1 MIKNHLRDL
10 IDIRLIIILAILI
23 AITVVLT
30 MIFSDKVKD
39 FAQKHKRK
47 FYIYALSFVFIYA
60 LVAFLGFNKLFSK
73 LSDEYLFYQIA
84 TVLFGCLH
92 VFFYRWYFNQFDTK
106 KFETELLFA
115 LVITLYSSI
124 PFILIYT
131 ALSGLEYTLLMCS
144 QFISFFIPTWI
155 NGLFDHIIQI
165 PPKIYVTWKFPE
177 EENAYPELED
187 TEIRDLLLI
196 TLLIKKNENDK
207 EYTSIR
213 AKGPVRMDF
222 GRLFYH
228 TTSDYNKRYAKDPI
242 QLAIGDQQHSHWVF
256 FLQPKWNE
264 KAKYID
270 ARYTLGM
277 NGITENS
284 VIICQ
289 RQTKQFK
296 QNKEGEIFD
305 NTKHLQNHKKSV
317 KETEETSLIQ

>member
-30 MIFSDKVKD
+30 MIFSDKVKE
-39 FAQKHKRK
+39 FNQKYKRK

-60 LVAFLGFNKLFSK
+60 LIAFLGFNKLFSK

-84 TVLFGCLH
+84 TLLFGGIH
-92 VFFYRWYFNQFDTK
+92 VFFYRWYFDEFQIK
-106 KFETELLFA
+106 KLEIELLFA
-115 LVITLYSSI
+115 LVIVLYSSI

-131 ALSGLEYTLLMCS
+131 ALSGLEFTLLMCS
-144 QFISFFIPTWI
+144 QFIVFFIPTWI
-155 NGLFDHIIQI
+155 NGLFDYIVEI
-165 PPKIYVTWKFPE
+165 PSKIYVTWKLPQE
-177 EENAYPELED
+177 KNAYADLED
-187 TEIRDLLLI
+187 SEIRDLLLI
-196 TLLIKKNENDK
+196 TLLIKKNESDK

-228 TTSDYNKRYAKDPI
+228 TTSDYNKRYIKDPI
-242 QLAIGDQQHSHWVF
+242 QLTIDDQHSHWVF

-264 KAKYID
+264 KAKYVD

-284 VIICQ
+284 VIICH
-289 RQTKQFK
+289 RKSKQFGK
-296 QNKEGEIFD
+296 KKEEEIFD
-305 NTKHLQNHKKSV
+305 NTKHLQNGKKNA
-317 KETEETSLIQ
+317 KETEETSLIK

>member
-30 MIFSDKVKD
+30 MIFSDKVKE
-39 FAQKHKRK
+39 FNQKYKRK

-60 LVAFLGFNKLFSK
+60 LIAFLGFNKLFSK

-84 TVLFGCLH
+84 TLLFGGIH
-92 VFFYRWYFNQFDTK
+92 VFFYRWYFDEFQIK
-106 KFETELLFA
+106 KLEIELLFA
-115 LVITLYSSI
+115 LVIILYSSI

-131 ALSGLEYTLLMCS
+131 ALSGLEFTLLMCS
-144 QFISFFIPTWI
+144 QFIVFFIPTWI
-155 NGLFDHIIQI
+155 NGLFDYIVEI
-165 PPKIYVTWKFPE
+165 PSKIYVTWKLPQE
-177 EENAYPELED
+177 KNAYADLED
-187 TEIRDLLLI
+187 SEIRDLLLI
-196 TLLIKKNENDK
+196 TLLIKKNESDT

-228 TTSDYNKRYAKDPI
+228 TTSDYNKRYVKEPI
-242 QLAIGDQQHSHWVF
+242 QLTIDDQHSHWVF

-264 KAKYID
+264 KAKYVD

-284 VIICQ
+284 VIICH
-289 RQTKQFK
+289 RKS
-296 QNKEGEIFD
+296 KEFGKKKEEEIFD
-305 NTKHLQNHKKSV
+305 NTKHLQNGEKKT
-317 KETEETSLIQ
+317 KEKEETSLIQ

>member
-39 FAQKHKRK
+39 FNQKYKRK

-84 TVLFGCLH
+84 TLLFGGIH
-92 VFFYRWYFNQFDTK
+92 VFFYRWYFNEFEIK
-106 KFETELLFA
+106 KLGAELLFS
-115 LVITLYSSI
+115 LVIVLYSSI

-131 ALSGLEYTLLMCS
+131 ALSGLEFTLLMCS
-144 QFISFFIPTWI
+144 QFIVFFVPTWI
-155 NGLFDHIIQI
+155 NGLFDYIVKI

-177 EENAYPELED
+177 EKNAYADLED
-187 TEIRDLLLI
+187 AEIRDLLLI

-228 TTSDYNKRYAKDPI
+228 TAHDFNKHFANQPI
-242 QLAIGDQQHSHWVF
+242 QLNFDGAPCHWVF

-264 KAKYID
+264 KAKYVD

-284 VIICQ
+284 VIICE
-289 RQTKQFK
+289 RKEKQIVNK
-296 QNKEGEIFD
+296 KEG
-305 NTKHLQNHKKSV
+305 NTIGFVHENQEN
-317 KETEETSLIQ
+317 

>member
-30 MIFSDKVKD
+30 MIFSDKVKE
-39 FAQKHKRK
+39 FNQKYKRK

-60 LVAFLGFNKLFSK
+60 LIAFLGFNKLFSK

-84 TVLFGCLH
+84 TLLFGGLH
-92 VFFYRWYFNQFDTK
+92 VFFYRWYFNEFEIK
-106 KFETELLFA
+106 KFGEELLFS
-115 LVITLYSSI
+115 LVIVLYSSI

-131 ALSGLEYTLLMCS
+131 ALSGLEFTLLMCS
-144 QFISFFIPTWI
+144 QFIVFFIPTWI
-155 NGLFDHIIQI
+155 NGLFEYILQI
-165 PPKIYVTWKFPE
+165 PPKIYVTWKLPQE
-177 EENAYPELED
+177 KNAYPDLED
-187 TEIRDLLLI
+187 AEIRDLLLI
-196 TLLIKKNENDK
+196 TLLIKKNETDK

-213 AKGPVRMDF
+213 AKAPVRMDF

-228 TTSDYNKRYAKDPI
+228 TTSDYNKRYVKDPI
-242 QLAIGDQQHSHWVF
+242 QLTIDNQNSHWVF

-264 KAKYID
+264 KAKYVD

-289 RQTKQFK
+289 RKSKQFEK
-296 QNKEGEIFD
+296 KKEEEIFD
-305 NTKHLQNHKKSV
+305 NSKHLLNGKKNN
-317 KETEETSLIQ
+317 KEKEETALIQ

>member
-39 FAQKHKRK
+39 FNQNYRRK

-84 TVLFGCLH
+84 TLLFGGMH
-92 VFFYRWYFNQFDTK
+92 VYFYRWYFNQFEIK
-106 KFETELLFA
+106 KLGAELLFS
-115 LVITLYSSI
+115 LVIVLYSSI

-131 ALSGLEYTLLMCS
+131 ALSGLEFTLLMCS
-144 QFISFFIPTWI
+144 QFIVFFIPTWI
-155 NGLFDHIIQI
+155 NGLFDYIVEI
-165 PPKIYVTWKFPE
+165 PPKIYVTWKLPQ
-177 EENAYPELED
+177 EENAYADLED
-187 TEIRDLLLI
+187 AEIRDLLLI
-196 TLLIKKNENDK
+196 TLLIKKNESDT

-228 TTSDYNKRYAKDPI
+228 TTSDYNKRYVKDPI
-242 QLAIGDQQHSHWVF
+242 QLKINEQHSHWVF

-264 KAKYID
+264 KAKYVD

-284 VIICQ
+284 VIICE
-289 RQTKQFK
+289 RKS
-296 QNKEGEIFD
+296 KEFGKKKEDEVFD
-305 NTKHLQNHKKSV
+305 NTKHLQNGEKNTKK
-317 KETEETSLIQ
+317 TEEPSLIQ

>member
-39 FAQKHKRK
+39 FNQKYKRK

-84 TVLFGCLH
+84 TLLFGGIH
-92 VFFYRWYFNQFDTK
+92 VFFYRWYFNQFEVK
-106 KFETELLFA
+106 KLGVELLFS
-115 LVITLYSSI
+115 LVIVLYSSI

-131 ALSGLEYTLLMCS
+131 ALSGLEFTLLMCS
-144 QFISFFIPTWI
+144 QFIAFFVPTWI
-155 NGLFDHIIQI
+155 NGLFDYIVKI

-177 EENAYPELED
+177 EKNAYAELED
-187 TEIRDLLLI
+187 AEIRDLLLI

-228 TTSDYNKRYAKDPI
+228 TAHDFNKHFSNQPI
-242 QLAIGDQQHSHWVF
+242 QLNFEGKPCHWVF

-264 KAKYID
+264 KAKYVD

-284 VIICQ
+284 VIICE
-289 RQTKQFK
+289 RKEKQIVNK
-296 QNKEGEIFD
+296 KEG
-305 NTKHLQNHKKSV
+305 NTIGFIHENQEN
-317 KETEETSLIQ
+317 